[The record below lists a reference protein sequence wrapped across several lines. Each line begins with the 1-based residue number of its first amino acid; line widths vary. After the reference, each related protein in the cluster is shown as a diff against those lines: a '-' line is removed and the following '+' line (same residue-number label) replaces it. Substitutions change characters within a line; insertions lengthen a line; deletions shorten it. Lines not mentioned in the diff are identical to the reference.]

1 MRSIVCPSCQQPLD
15 RQPRTWRCP
24 AGHSFDVAREGY
36 VNLLLAQQRNSPE
49 PGDSAEMVRARREFL
64 DSGRYQPLRDAT
76 IDLLA
81 PLGLDSL
88 LDVGCGEGYY
98 TAAFPAVARE
108 VIGLDIAK
116 PAIRLAAKRRRDIT
130 WLVASGAHLPIAD
143 ASIDLV
149 ASFFCP
155 LHVQELHRVLKPG
168 GSVLLATPGPDH
180 LHSLRAGLFEE
191 VRPHE
196 PEKFIATFGEC
207 FALSE
212 QREIAFDLDLDNLQ
226 LRQLVSMTP
235 YAWKARPERRVALET
250 AARFTTR
257 AQLRLMRFS
266 LRETPAPA
274 Q

>member
-1 MRSIVCPSCQQPLD
+1 MRCIVCPSCQQALE
-15 RQPRTWRCP
+15 RQPRAWRCP

-49 PGDSAEMVRARREFL
+49 PGDSAEMVRARRAFL
-64 DSGRYQPLRDAT
+64 EAGHYQPLRDAAL
-76 IDLLA
+76 DLLA
-81 PLGLDSL
+81 PLNLDSL

-98 TAAFPAVARE
+98 TAAFPGVARE

-116 PAIRLAAKRRRDIT
+116 PAIRIAAKRRQDIT

-155 LHVQELHRVLKPG
+155 LHTQELERVLKPG

-180 LHSLRAGLFEE
+180 LHSLRAALFAE
-191 VRPHE
+191 VRAHE
-196 PEKFIATFGEC
+196 PEKFIASFGERFSLC
-207 FALSE
+207 D
-212 QREIAFDLDLDNLQ
+212 QREIAFELELDNPQ

-235 YAWKARPERRVALET
+235 YAWKARPERRVALDSML
-250 AARFTTR
+250 RFHTR

-274 Q
+274 R

>member
-1 MRSIVCPSCQQPLD
+1 MTCIVCPSCQQALE
-15 RQPRTWRCP
+15 RQPRAWRCP

-64 DSGRYQPLRDAT
+64 EAGHYQPLRDAALE
-76 IDLLA
+76 LLA
-81 PLGLDSL
+81 PLGLDTL

-98 TAAFPAVARE
+98 TAAFPDVARE

-116 PAIRLAAKRRRDIT
+116 SAIRLAARRRFDLT
-130 WLVASGAHLPIAD
+130 WLVASGAHLPIAGG
-143 ASIDLV
+143 SIDLV

-155 LHVQELHRVLKPG
+155 LHTQELERVLKPG

-180 LHSLRAGLFEE
+180 LYSLRAALFEE

-196 PEKFIATFGEC
+196 PEKFIATFGDR
-207 FALSE
+207 FALCD
-212 QREIAFDLDLDNLQ
+212 QREIAFDLDLDTLQ

-235 YAWKARPERRVALET
+235 YAWKAHPERRVALE
-250 AARFTTR
+250 AAPRFKTR

-266 LRETPAPA
+266 LRERPAPVR
-274 Q
+274 